1 MRPSLVVG
9 HSVGEIVAACMA
21 GVMSMETGLKMAI
34 ERGRSEMLDFASV
47 SVTTTLDSDVCGLGA
62 LLTFVS
68 KFRIGT

>member
-34 ERGRSEMLDFASV
+34 GRGRSEELSPPFRSV
-47 SVTTTLDSDVCGLGA
+47 VVMT
-62 LLTFVS
+62 
-68 KFRIGT
+68 I